1 MKNQSL
7 SKTQIT
13 IMAIAAGICVANIYY
28 NQPILKDIAKSLNT
42 TEGDVGLISVLA
54 QAGYGFGLFFITPLG
69 DKFNRKKLV
78 LGLQILLIFSLLGMT
93 FLENRTAIFIM
104 SLIIGICSVAAQVIL
119 PMAASLENVNKAMK
133 LPIGFC

>member
-1 MKNQSL
+1 MQQNGL

-28 NQPILKDIAKSLNT
+28 NQPILKDIADSLNT
-42 TEGDVGLISVLA
+42 TEANVGLISVLA

-69 DKFNRKKLV
+69 DKLNRKKLI
-78 LGLQILLIFSLLGMT
+78 LGMQFLLITALLGMV
-93 FLENRTAIFIM
+93 FIENRLGIFSM

-119 PMAASLENVNKAMK
+119 PMAASLAWTAETLPAMIK
-133 LPIGFC
+133 P

>member
-1 MKNQSL
+1 MENQSL

-42 TEGDVGLISVLA
+42 TEANVGLISVLA

-69 DKFNRKKLV
+69 DKINRKKLI
-78 LGLQILLIFSLLGMT
+78 LSLQALLIAALLGMV
-93 FLENRTAIFIM
+93 FLDNRIGIFAM
-104 SLIIGICSVAAQVIL
+104 SL
-119 PMAASLENVNKAMK
+119 
-133 LPIGFC
+133 